1 MARRRRQTLAP
12 APSSATTAATAATTT
27 AAAATAIATEAV
39 EAEKA
44 RRIEIDIAN
53 QAELRA
59 NSRNVLSTIHMAR
72 PHNTTKE
79 YKPKQVEFTQ
89 FCERKQY
96 QDRDTVTEDKLLLF
110 LQECVVNR
118 PLRTK
123 SRTADSSIA
132 QEDSRLAW
140 RSVRGYVTAVTDL
153 YRTQKALGMN
163 FHLTPREDNV
173 REFIKSL
180 QRRDTERERA
190 QFANKGANTL
200 LDGYSE
206 A

>member
-1 MARRRRQTLAP
+1 MARRRRQTPAP
-12 APSSATTAATAATTT
+12 ALASAPSRRPSRRVPLPT
-27 AAAATAIATEAV
+27 AAAAAVITAAAIDIPDTATATE
-39 EAEKA
+39 KA
-44 RRIEIDIAN
+44 SFSQIEIDIVN
-53 QAELRA
+53 QAELRTNA
-59 NSRNVLSTIHMAR
+59 RNILSTIHMAR
-72 PHNTTKE
+72 PYNTTKE

-89 FCERKQY
+89 FCEHKQY

-123 SRTADSSIA
+123 SRMADGSIA
-132 QEDSRLAW
+132 QGDSRLAW

-163 FHLTPREDNV
+163 SYPTPREDNV

-180 QRRDTERERA
+180 QRRDIERER
-190 QFANKGANTL
+190 L
-200 LDGYSE
+200 
-206 A
+206 